1 MSVSAPWP
9 SSDSASPATSSQL
22 SVCSW
27 PRRPSRPGSWTAS
40 LVSSQLPVRVCSI
53 PASTTVAFLPE
64 SLIVTARSSSSPST
78 SVSPRRC
85 SNRLRLIVPE
95 ASVTEL
101 GSMPVTRPIGTK
113 IRRRATT
120 STTSPSTC
128 GGAVP
133 TRSAATT
140 SRTLPTRSPL
150 GSNTVSPAS
159 RETYA
164 RVAVVT
170 VWKATVGAVRGPGLQ
185 YEVVDGFA
193 PRAYAGNPLAV
204 VFDADDLSTEQ
215 CQALAFEFHLSET
228 SFLCAPT
235 EPGSDYKVR
244 IFTPYAELPFA
255 GHPSVG
261 AAHTIVRS
269 GRLPAGTV
277 HQECGAGVLPI
288 AVTDDG
294 ATLTGGRPTLEDGP
308 DPAVLA
314 EAVGLSPADV
324 VGLPAHVAGC
334 GLPWTF
340 LAVRPEVVD
349 EARPDRAALDRL
361 GVGEGVVGCAWTPET
376 ASPYARAFAN
386 ALAWGEDPAT
396 GSAAL
401 GAGVWLVANGL
412 LSPDGTA
419 SYTVRQGEWMGRPSV
434 LECTVTAREGR
445 VEAATV
451 QGAVVPVAA
460 GRIRIP

>member
-1 MSVSAPWP
+1 MRVSAPW
-9 SSDSASPATSSQL
+9 SSSSRATPATSSQL
-22 SVCSW
+22 SVCSC

-40 LVSSQLPVRVCSI
+40 LVISQSPVRVDSM
-53 PASTTVAFLPE
+53 PASTTVARRPD
-64 SLIVTARSSSSPST
+64 SRIVTVRSNSSPRT

-85 SNRLRLIVPE
+85 SKRLRLIVPD
-95 ASVTEL
+95 ASITEV
-101 GSMPVTRPIGTK
+101 GSRPVTRPTGTK

-120 STTSPSTC
+120 STTRPRTR

-133 TRSAATT
+133 TRRAATT

-150 GSNTVSPAS
+150 GSKTVNPAS

-164 RVAVVT
+164 RVTVVT
-170 VWKATVGAVRGPGLQ
+170 SPKATVGAVAGPGMLE
-185 YEVVDGFA
+185 YEVVDVFA

-204 VFDADDLSTEQ
+204 VFGADDLSTEQ
-215 CQALAFEFHLSET
+215 CQALACEFHLSET

-235 EPGSDYKVR
+235 EPGADYKVR

-261 AAHTIVRS
+261 AAHTLVRS
-269 GRLPAGTV
+269 GRLPTGTV

-288 AVTDDG
+288 EVTDDG

-314 EAVGLSPADV
+314 EAMGLSTADA

-334 GLPWTF
+334 GLPF
-340 LAVRPEVVD
+340 AYLAVRREVVD
-349 EARPDRAALDRL
+349 EARPGPAALAVL
-361 GVGEGVVGCAWTPET
+361 GVGEGVSVLAWDA
-376 ASPYARAFAN
+376 ASSTVYARVFARD
-386 ALAWGEDPAT
+386 LTWGEDPAT

-401 GAGVWLVANGL
+401 GTGVWLGATDLRPPG
-412 LSPDGTA
+412 GTA

-434 LECTVTAREGR
+434 LSCTVTAESGAA
-445 VEAATV
+445 VSATV
-451 QGAVVPVAA
+451 QGAVVPVAS
-460 GRIRIP
+460 